1 MGRRRKNQ
9 SWKTGGFIL
18 KDDFA
23 KSIRG
28 IVLERN
34 LRRKYEEIGNV
45 IVPSEGSAVSK
56 NWPRNVRVIDE
67 KPADLDTVG
76 SPTEKPLFMKYSVAS
91 SVVQSLV
98 LMRM

>member
-1 MGRRRKNQ
+1 MRCLIPRGCCSIYDNGFVVRRGRKNQ

-34 LRRKYEEIGNV
+34 LRRKYEKIRNV

-56 NWPRNVRVIDE
+56 D
-67 KPADLDTVG
+67 
-76 SPTEKPLFMKYSVAS
+76 
-91 SVVQSLV
+91 
-98 LMRM
+98 